1 MSTTVDTSSPR
12 RGARKEPSSSSWPAL
27 SALSRPSTGCRL
39 ELCRT
44 YRCPDPALGRPVAW
58 VSWRNMPSKDPA
70 SPNADHD
77 GYVPFGKLVNYAAG
91 RSDGCTSWSPSDAR
105 QIIPMV
111 EGRSD
116 NALHLSGVPR
126 HRRRSASG
134 CGRPV
139 AITRRA
145 ILERLVLERNWL
157 AEILA
162 KRDTRADP
170 CPIQGGAS
178 RPAAAAGADL
188 QGAVKFIF
196 AI

>member
-1 MSTTVDTSSPR
+1 MPGTRANASAISGNSR
-12 RGARKEPSSSSWPAL
+12 RRRDRKRQRARNW
-27 SALSRPSTGCRL
+27 
-39 ELCRT
+39 RT
-44 YRCPDPALGRPVAW
+44 PGGLVG
-58 VSWRNMPSKDPA
+58 RNMPSKRSSQSVRGPRRLRSVRKAGELRGRPQRRLHQLVAIGRPA
-70 SPNADHD
+70 NHPD
-77 GYVPFGKLVNYAAG
+77 G
-91 RSDGCTSWSPSDAR
+91 
-105 QIIPMV
+105 
-111 EGRSD
+111 EERSD

-126 HRRRSASG
+126 HRRRRASG
-134 CGRPV
+134 RGRPV

-188 QGAVKFIF
+188 HGAVKFIQQ
-196 AI
+196 AREWPKIWRTLRWWPWSRS